1 MDLFIDPTG
10 GTRCLY
16 GEAIPLHELGELTI
30 RRASHV
36 EPDET
41 GRWWA
46 DLTPC
51 HGPRLGPCET
61 RIAALRAEENW
72 LTAHVLMTGGLASQ

>member
-16 GEAIPLHELGELTI
+16 GEAIPLHELGKLTI

-41 GRWWA
+41 GRWWV
-46 DLTPC
+46 DLALC
-51 HGPRLGPCET
+51 SGPRLGPFET
-61 RIAALRAEENW
+61 RSAALRAEEDW
-72 LTAHVLMTGGLASQ
+72 LTAQLLMTSGPAAK